1 MAAITEE
8 SEKLKLKKSPP
19 KYYEDTRKHYYLA
32 SNNESIATLLDNQ
45 AKELTQIL
53 VDYKNE
59 YNIMIRERQKK
70 TEESNE
76 IDKKINRIQNVDKK
90 HLKKLGKSK
99 SQNDLISDSINLKKK
114 KKEELEYENKTLSN
128 QVNKLRKDIWVITKE
143 VNMYDHKNEVL
154 KKNLFKQ
161 KLISNNI
168 KLESDQVYSKI
179 LEQNKKN
186 NFAKNE
192 NDLQIQYYNTIIEQK
207 SSFILAGDERI
218 KRQLE
223 IEAKERK
230 ENSDKIEIE
239 KRHKLH
245 LLKLYNIFL
254 EKKMSKLLKKYE
266 NLEKNFN
273 EIKNI
278 TGTAE
283 LTKIIDEILNKNKN
297 YQLKMNE
304 VYKNQKL
311 IKELD
316 NDIIKLNKK
325 VNNIFEKYGVITDKE
340 TLNIKRDLD
349 DEEKNLEKKE
359 KELIEKYDELQ
370 KIYQNVNLIFENVKY
385 NINKLYDDM
394 MEWAKK
400 ENKDNIYK
408 INLNSN
414 EENKYDMLKEKFEN
428 FTYNTEKKLN
438 ILFLCHSKQEFINV
452 IRQKGKK
459 INLQMDDNF
468 KRIFNKIKL
477 EKPKLKKQKSDVMI
491 ITTNSNIYNKNNQQ
505 TKSTKEKETQDLIF
519 HSFLKEYKQEKYKE
533 IGVINKK
540 Q

>member
-1 MAAITEE
+1 
-8 SEKLKLKKSPP
+8 
-19 KYYEDTRKHYYLA
+19 
-32 SNNESIATLLDNQ
+32 
-45 AKELTQIL
+45 
-53 VDYKNE
+53 
-59 YNIMIRERQKK
+59 
-70 TEESNE
+70 
-76 IDKKINRIQNVDKK
+76 
-90 HLKKLGKSK
+90 
-99 SQNDLISDSINLKKK
+99 
-114 KKEELEYENKTLSN
+114 
-128 QVNKLRKDIWVITKE
+128 
-143 VNMYDHKNEVL
+143 
-154 KKNLFKQ
+154 
-161 KLISNNI
+161 
-168 KLESDQVYSKI
+168 
-179 LEQNKKN
+179 
-186 NFAKNE
+186 
-192 NDLQIQYYNTIIEQK
+192 
-207 SSFILAGDERI
+207 
-218 KRQLE
+218 
-223 IEAKERK
+223 
-230 ENSDKIEIE
+230 
-239 KRHKLH
+239 
-245 LLKLYNIFL
+245 
-254 EKKMSKLLKKYE
+254 MSKLLKKYE